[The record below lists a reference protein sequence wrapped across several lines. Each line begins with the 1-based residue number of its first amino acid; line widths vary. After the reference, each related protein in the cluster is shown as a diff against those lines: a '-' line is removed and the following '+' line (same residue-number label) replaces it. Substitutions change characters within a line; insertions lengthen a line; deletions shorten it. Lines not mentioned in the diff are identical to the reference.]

1 MSLKTWNRG
10 TLEPQILH
18 MYTHDFQKRVRYG
31 ETDQMGYLYY
41 GNYAQYYEIGRVEM
55 LRSLGLTYKYMEEE
69 LGVMMPVLSLQMR
82 YVRPAYYDELLTIRT
97 TLRQLPDQFITFHVE
112 LYNEKNKLVNGGSV
126 RLCFVDKKSNK
137 TIQAPTYLIEK
148 LRLFFEL

>member
-1 MSLKTWNRG
+1 
-10 TLEPQILH
+10 

-55 LRSLGLTYKYMEEE
+55 LRSLGLTYKAMEEE
-69 LGVMMPVLSLQMR
+69 WGTMMPVLSLQMR

-97 TLRQLPDQFITFHVE
+97 TLRRLPDQFITFHVE
-112 LYNEKNKLVNGGSV
+112 IFNEKNKLVNGGNV
-126 RLCFVDKKSNK
+126 RLCFIDIKSK
-137 TIQAPTYLIEK
+137 QAVPTPDYLIEK
-148 LRLFFEL
+148 LRPFFEP

>member
-1 MSLKTWNRG
+1 
-10 TLEPQILH
+10 

-55 LRSLGLTYKYMEEE
+55 LRSLGLTYKSMEEE

-82 YVRPAYYDELLTIRT
+82 YVRPAFYDELLTIRT

-137 TIQAPTYLIEK
+137 TMAAPAYLIEK
-148 LRLFFEL
+148 LRPFFEP

>member
-1 MSLKTWNRG
+1 
-10 TLEPQILH
+10 

-55 LRSLGLTYKYMEEE
+55 LRSLGLTYKSMEEE
-69 LGVMMPVLSLQMR
+69 MGVMMPVLSLQMR
-82 YVRPAYYDELLTIRT
+82 YVRPAHYDELLTIRT

-112 LYNEKNKLVNGGSV
+112 LYNENNKLVNGGSV
-126 RLCFVDKKSNK
+126 KLCFVDKKSNK
-137 TIQAPTYLIEK
+137 TIQAPAYLIEK